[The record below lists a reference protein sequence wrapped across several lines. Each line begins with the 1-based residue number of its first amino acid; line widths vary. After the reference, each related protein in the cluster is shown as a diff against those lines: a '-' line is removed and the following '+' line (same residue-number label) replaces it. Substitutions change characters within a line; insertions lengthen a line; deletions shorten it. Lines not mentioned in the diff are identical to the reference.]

1 MCLLS
6 CKYALEKTQFEIEKS
21 QTDTS
26 ILSMCLDYIGFVYRN
41 MLYYVLVSVLR
52 KAKRNINKKIEQ
64 FYYYIEIIITNRF
77 LIRISYNFGYTYEA
91 P

>member
-1 MCLLS
+1 MHL
-6 CKYALEKTQFEIEKS
+6 KKQFQIEKS
-21 QTDTS
+21 QTDSS
-26 ILSMCLDYIGFVYRN
+26 ILSMCLNYIGFVYRN
-41 MLYYVLVSVLR
+41 ISYYVLVSKIRERER
-52 KAKRNINKKIEQ
+52 KKRAKRNINKKIGQ